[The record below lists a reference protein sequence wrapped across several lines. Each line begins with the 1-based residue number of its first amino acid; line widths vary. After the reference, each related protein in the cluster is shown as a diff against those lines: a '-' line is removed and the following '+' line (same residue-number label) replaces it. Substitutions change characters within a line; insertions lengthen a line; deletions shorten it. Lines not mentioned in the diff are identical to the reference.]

1 MSGLMALS
9 QKGCCFLHCQPLSA
23 NRCTSRLPLCW
34 LVHLG
39 TAAAA
44 CWSVPSSSARSRVP
58 GACCLAY
65 FAAGCGCLCGCTP
78 PCAAGLFLLFYLCS
92 LLASLLHRNLQVPGP
107 QHAGG
112 ECRLARGAAQRRQ
125 RELCGLAYLLCPS
138 KAECVRPALP
148 PPLAWPPNSP
158 PSACVPCRCTASPS
172 SSRWPGSSGANM
184 MRSLRW

>member
-1 MSGLMALS
+1 MSGHMALS

-23 NRCTSRLPLCW
+23 IRCTSRCW
-34 LVHLG
+34 
-39 TAAAA
+39 A
-44 CWSVPSSSARSRVP
+44 CHATRCANATTIR
-58 GACCLAY
+58 C
-65 FAAGCGCLCGCTP
+65 CLCGCTP
-78 PCAAGLFLLFYLCS
+78 PCAAGLMLLLYLCS